1 MAVTK
6 IWTIKDSLQRVLDY
20 AANPDKTE
28 YDALAQTLHY
38 AENDA
43 KTKLNESAQLVT
55 GIHCRADHAW
65 EDMRAVQERFGKT
78 DGVVALHAYQSFRE
92 GEVTPEQCHE
102 IGVALA
108 RKVWGK
114 RFQVLVA
121 THMNTDNLHNHFVI
135 NSVSYVDG
143 KKYEQRR
150 SQYAEFRAAS
160 DKLCREY
167 GLSVVEQP
175 KTKEPARYARMREA
189 IDQACE
195 DASTAEDFHRA
206 LYQQGYIFGS
216 DPNRKYATIRARD
229 GGRAVRLYRLG
240 EEYDLTAIDD
250 RLRGNYLLYGSRL
263 YELKNP
269 PRQNTPKRYRPK
281 DAYAGKGILQIF
293 FEVFFG
299 ESQMHRL
306 YLYYCYQLGILP
318 KKQQPRISRPELE
331 RIWKDTEKIL
341 AEHAFVHD
349 HIPRQQRRTERCIEC
364 YASLRPT
371 SRIDFPCHPSAVCA
385 AFSRKTHGLLLFAN
399 RSTCSCPV
407 LARFC
412 EYPVRRVGMWSQPA
426 SSVQHQPPNAQCTLP
441 A

>member
-6 IWTIKDSLQRVLDY
+6 IWAIKDSLQRVLDY

-65 EDMRAVQERFGKT
+65 EDMQAVQERFGKT

-114 RFQVLVA
+114 CFQVLVA

-175 KTKEPARYARMREA
+175 REKEPARYARMREA

-195 DASTAEDFHRA
+195 DASIAEDFHRA

-216 DPNRKYATIRARD
+216 DPNRRYATIRVRD

-240 EEYDLTAIDD
+240 EEYDLPAIDD
-250 RLRGNYLLYGSRL
+250 RLRGNYLLYSACKAAPHDFRGNVRGIAQA
-263 YELKNP
+263 
-269 PRQNTPKRYRPK
+269 PRTWWKLHQGN
-281 DAYAGKGILQIF
+281 
-293 FEVFFG
+293 
-299 ESQMHRL
+299 
-306 YLYYCYQLGILP
+306 YCAEISGNGFLGTGGC
-318 KKQQPRISRPELE
+318 Q
-331 RIWKDTEKIL
+331 EK
-341 AEHAFVHD
+341 
-349 HIPRQQRRTERCIEC
+349 
-364 YASLRPT
+364 
-371 SRIDFPCHPSAVCA
+371 
-385 AFSRKTHGLLLFAN
+385 
-399 RSTCSCPV
+399 
-407 LARFC
+407 
-412 EYPVRRVGMWSQPA
+412 
-426 SSVQHQPPNAQCTLP
+426 
-441 A
+441 

>member
-78 DGVVALHAYQSFRE
+78 DGVVALHAYQASAR
-92 GEVTPEQCHE
+92 EVTPEQCHE

-175 KTKEPARYARMREA
+175 KAKDRRGTPGCGRPSTKPVRMPA
-189 IDQACE
+189 
-195 DASTAEDFHRA
+195 
-206 LYQQGYIFGS
+206 
-216 DPNRKYATIRARD
+216 
-229 GGRAVRLYRLG
+229 
-240 EEYDLTAIDD
+240 
-250 RLRGNYLLYGSRL
+250 
-263 YELKNP
+263 P
-269 PRQNTPKRYRPK
+269 PRTSTGLCTGRGRFSAVTLTESTRQSGHGMA
-281 DAYAGKGILQIF
+281 DAPCDFIGW
-293 FEVFFG
+293 
-299 ESQMHRL
+299 
-306 YLYYCYQLGILP
+306 
-318 KKQQPRISRPELE
+318 E
-331 RIWKDTEKIL
+331 RI
-341 AEHAFVHD
+341 
-349 HIPRQQRRTERCIEC
+349 
-364 YASLRPT
+364 
-371 SRIDFPCHPSAVCA
+371 
-385 AFSRKTHGLLLFAN
+385 
-399 RSTCSCPV
+399 RSCS
-407 LARFC
+407 
-412 EYPVRRVGMWSQPA
+412 
-426 SSVQHQPPNAQCTLP
+426 H
-441 A
+441 